1 MICERDARRE
11 SYEEKV
17 FIPILIAVVL
27 VSIGARTWW
36 SRGKDSLAASGTLE
50 ARNIS
55 VGSKVGGRI
64 LSTCSRGRPC
74 SNGPGPC
81 HLRGLRAERALVAGA
96 RRYAQAKAVY
106 AKLLN
111 GSRPEDIAEAKA
123 TGKASESE
131 IFAARATVNRAESDW

>member
-1 MICERDARRE
+1 MKK
-11 SYEEKV
+11 KV

-64 LSTCSRGRPC
+64 SKV
-74 SNGPGPC
+74 
-81 HLRGLRAERALVAGA
+81 LVAEGDHVQTGQVLVTFEDSELSA
-96 RRYAQAKAVY
+96 RLLQAQGRTRKP
-106 AKLLN
+106 KR
-111 GSRPEDIAEAKA
+111 SMP
-123 TGKASESE
+123 SC
-131 IFAARATVNRAESDW
+131 